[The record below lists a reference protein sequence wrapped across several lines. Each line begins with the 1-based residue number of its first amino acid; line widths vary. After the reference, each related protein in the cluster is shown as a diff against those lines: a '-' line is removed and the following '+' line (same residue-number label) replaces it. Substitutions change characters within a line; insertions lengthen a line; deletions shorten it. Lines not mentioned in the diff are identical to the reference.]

1 MSSMDIYCSFR
12 ADVETGNG
20 LKTLSM
26 ALDQLFKRTEWHLK
40 EQAAKERSML
50 GLGLK

>member
-1 MSSMDIYCSFR
+1 MFSRFR
-12 ADVETGNG
+12 AWVETGNG

-26 ALDQLFKRTEWHLK
+26 ALDQLFKRAEWVHK
-40 EQAAKERSML
+40 EQPATERSML